1 MDQDFILH
9 KLKTGDEDSFNFI
22 FRNYYRGMVVFA
34 MEYIPDKDKAEE
46 IVQGVF
52 VKLWEERE
60 TIQIKVSL
68 KSYIFK
74 AVQNRCLDA
83 IKHNNIKKRAEG
95 EIIAS
100 ASSSENENGF
110 FSYDLYEK
118 AESSINNLPETV
130 KKIFKMSR
138 YENKKYGEI
147 AESLNISIKT
157 VEANIGKALRIL
169 RKELK
174 DWL

>member
-9 KLKTGDEDSFNFI
+9 KLKIGDKDSFDFI
-22 FRNYYRGMVVFA
+22 FRNYYPGMVVFA

-46 IVQGVF
+46 VVQGVF
-52 VKLWEERE
+52 VKLWEDRE
-60 TIQIKVSL
+60 KIEIKVSL

-74 AVQNRCLDA
+74 VIQNKCLDT
-83 IKHNNIKKRAEG
+83 IKHNSIKKRVES
-95 EIIAS
+95 EVIAK
-100 ASSSENENGF
+100 SSISENDF
-110 FSYDLYEK
+110 FSYNLYEK
-118 AESSINNLPETV
+118 AEQSINNLPDTV

-147 AESLNISIKT
+147 ANSLNISIKT

-169 RKELK
+169 REDLK